1 MRRRCV
7 LSGLLETT
15 VCLHALMFL
24 ASQIGCHLDIKVTE
38 TLDQEKNLQ
47 REKELVAGNG
57 VSVILF

>member
-1 MRRRCV
+1 M
-7 LSGLLETT
+7 
-15 VCLHALMFL
+15 CLHALMFL

-57 VSVILF
+57 VNVILF